1 VLATLAKAGVSWI
14 QVGAVMLRVKLGG
27 PLMSQ
32 AGGPT
37 EFAIEARTIREML
50 VRLGEQHPELRPI
63 LDRGVAVAVNGTI
76 YRGAFLAE
84 IPDGSEVYLLPPIAG
99 G

>member
-1 VLATLAKAGVSWI
+1 
-14 QVGAVMLRVKLGG
+14 MLRVKLGG

-32 AGGPT
+32 AGGIT
-37 EFAIEARTIREML
+37 EFHVEATTIREML
-50 VRLGEQHPELRPI
+50 TRLGDSCPELKPV
-63 LDRGVAVAVNGTI
+63 LERGVAVAVNGTI

-84 IPDGSEVYLLPPIAG
+84 IPDGSEVYVLPPLPG

>member
-1 VLATLAKAGVSWI
+1 
-14 QVGAVMLRVKLGG
+14 MLRVKLGG

-32 AGGPT
+32 AGGIT
-37 EFAIEARTIREML
+37 EFLVEATTIREML
-50 VRLGEQHPELRPI
+50 ARLGEAHPELRPV
-63 LDRGVAVAVNGTI
+63 LERGVAVAVNGTI

-84 IPDGSEVYLLPPIAG
+84 IPDGSEVYLLPPTAG

>member
-1 VLATLAKAGVSWI
+1 
-14 QVGAVMLRVKLGG
+14 MLRVKLGG

-32 AGGPT
+32 AGGIT
-37 EFAIEARTIREML
+37 EFPVEAKTVREML
-50 VRLGEQHPELRPI
+50 TRLGELYPELKP
-63 LDRGVAVAVNGTI
+63 LLERGVTVAVNGTI

-84 IPDGSEVYLLPPIAG
+84 IPDGSEVYVLPPLAG

>member
-1 VLATLAKAGVSWI
+1 
-14 QVGAVMLRVKLGG
+14 MLRVKLGG

-32 AGGPT
+32 AGGAT
-37 EFAIEARTIREML
+37 EFLVEARTIREML
-50 VRLGEQHPELRPI
+50 ARLAEAHPELKPV

-84 IPDGSEVYLLPPIAG
+84 VPDDSEVYILPPLAG

>member
-1 VLATLAKAGVSWI
+1 
-14 QVGAVMLRVKLGG
+14 MLRVKLGG

-32 AGGPT
+32 AGGIT
-37 EFAIEARTIREML
+37 EFLVDATTIREML
-50 VRLGEQHPELRPI
+50 TRLGEIYPELKPV
-63 LDRGVAVAVNGTI
+63 LERGVAVAVNGTI

-84 IPDGSEVYLLPPIAG
+84 IPDGSEVYVLPPLTG

>member
-1 VLATLAKAGVSWI
+1 
-14 QVGAVMLRVKLGG
+14 MLRVRLGG

-32 AGGPT
+32 AGGRT
-37 EFAIEARTIREML
+37 EFEVEARTIREL
-50 VRLGEQHPELRPI
+50 LTRLGERYPELKPV

-76 YRGAFLAE
+76 YRGAFLE
-84 IPDGSEVYLLPPIAG
+84 PIPEESEVYLIPAIAG

>member
-1 VLATLAKAGVSWI
+1 
-14 QVGAVMLRVKLGG
+14 MLHVRLGG

-32 AGGPT
+32 AGGVT
-37 EFAIEARTIREML
+37 EFEVEATNIREL
-50 VRLGEQHPELRPI
+50 IARLGELYPQLRPV

-76 YRGAFLAE
+76 YRNAFLAPLPE
-84 IPDGSEVYLLPPIAG
+84 GSEVYLLPALVG

>member
-1 VLATLAKAGVSWI
+1 
-14 QVGAVMLRVKLGG
+14 MLRVKLGG

-32 AGGPT
+32 AGGIT
-37 EFAIEARTIREML
+37 EFLVDATTIREML
-50 VRLGEQHPELRPI
+50 TRLGEAYPELKPV

-76 YRGAFLAE
+76 YRGAFLTE
-84 IPDGSEVYLLPPIAG
+84 IPDGSEVYVLPPLPG